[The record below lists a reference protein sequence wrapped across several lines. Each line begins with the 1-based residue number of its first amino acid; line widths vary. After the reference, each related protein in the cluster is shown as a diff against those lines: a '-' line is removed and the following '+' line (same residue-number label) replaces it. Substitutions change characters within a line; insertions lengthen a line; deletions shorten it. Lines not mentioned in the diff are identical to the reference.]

1 MCDSKSLLIT
11 LSLLLTLGI
20 STASA
25 EVRDASALA
34 PSHTMTP
41 QEYEAYRAQLHR
53 QIEQANPSLQNNAE
67 KPKDENSS
75 ALPTDDKARSGY
87 GQGYRARAER
97 NASRMDNRG
106 AAHRGG
112 GRGR

>member
-1 MCDSKSLLIT
+1 MRASNFLLIT
-11 LSLLLTLGI
+11 LTLLLGI

-25 EVRDASALA
+25 EVQEASALA
-34 PSHTMTP
+34 PSRTMTP

-53 QIEQANPSLQNNAE
+53 QIEQANPSPQTNAE
-67 KPKDENSS
+67 KPKDEKSS
-75 ALPTDDKARSGY
+75 ALPSEDKARSGY

>member
-1 MCDSKSLLIT
+1 MRDSKT
-11 LSLLLTLGI
+11 LFFTLTLLLAMGV
-20 STASA
+20 STANA
-25 EVRDASALA
+25 EDAPHNA
-34 PSHTMTP
+34 MTP

-53 QIEQANPSLQNNAE
+53 QIEQANPSPQNDVA
-67 KPKDENSS
+67 KPMGEPT
-75 ALPTDDKARSGY
+75 AAIPTDDKVRSGY

-97 NASRMDNRG
+97 NASRMDSRG

>member
-1 MCDSKSLLIT
+1 MRTANFLLIT
-11 LSLLLTLGI
+11 LTLLLGI

-25 EVRDASALA
+25 EVRDASALV

-53 QIEQANPSLQNNAE
+53 QIEQANPSPQNNAE
-67 KPKDENSS
+67 KPKDEKSS
-75 ALPTDDKARSGY
+75 ALPSEDKARSGY
-87 GQGYRARAER
+87 GQGYRVRAER

>member
-1 MCDSKSLLIT
+1 MRDSKTLFIT
-11 LSLLLTLGI
+11 MTLLLAMGV
-20 STASA
+20 STANA
-25 EVRDASALA
+25 EDA
-34 PSHTMTP
+34 PHNTMTA

-53 QIEQANPSLQNNAE
+53 QIEQANPSPQNVVA
-67 KPKDENSS
+67 KPTEEQTST
-75 ALPTDDKARSGY
+75 LPTDGKARSGY

-97 NASRMDNRG
+97 NASRMDSRG

>member
-1 MCDSKSLLIT
+1 MRASNLLLIT
-11 LSLLLTLGI
+11 LSLLLAMGV
-20 STASA
+20 SSASA
-25 EVRDASALA
+25 EVQDASALA

-41 QEYEAYRAQLHR
+41 QEYETYRAQLHR
-53 QIEQANPSLQNNAE
+53 QIEQANPSPQKNAE
-67 KPKDENSS
+67 KPKDEQSS

>member
-1 MCDSKSLLIT
+1 MRDSKTLLIT
-11 LSLLLTLGI
+11 LTLLLAMGV
-20 STASA
+20 STAKA
-25 EVRDASALA
+25 EDT
-34 PSHTMTP
+34 PHNTMTA

-53 QIEQANPSLQNNAE
+53 QIEQANPTPQNDVA
-67 KPKDENSS
+67 KPTDERASS
-75 ALPTDDKARSGY
+75 LPTDDKAHSGY

-97 NASRMDNRG
+97 NAARMDSRG